1 MLLVDDIDEALV
13 DVVLAALFT
22 RAILLGSVF
31 HIVNISAREIENA
44 VVIEELLIEKMIKR
58 RNNILMIKSI
68 LCFQIIFTGTCVYCV
83 CGAFTILNEN
93 TNFSCKIAFN
103 TLFDNQ
109 G

>member
-13 DVVLAALFT
+13 DVLSSALFT

-58 RNNILMIKSI
+58 RNKNIDDQKHFVFSNNIYWYMCI
-68 LCFQIIFTGTCVYCV
+68 LCMWCFYNFQ
-83 CGAFTILNEN
+83 
-93 TNFSCKIAFN
+93 
-103 TLFDNQ
+103 
-109 G
+109 